1 MACKPLSLNWRWVT
15 HRDFHRR
22 APEADSAELERTT
35 SSACSSGGFHRC
47 RCRTGWSSN
56 CSTQAALGDWTV
68 YRLILIPSPY
78 SPGITYLCRWF
89 VYSSPLLPPDTA
101 PGEPLSIWGPVF
113 LSSSLE
119 HLLAYSHPGCR
130 RRSTSSIPSTASHRY
145 FVLRK
150 ASLV

>member
-1 MACKPLSLNWRWVT
+1 MT
-15 HRDFHRR
+15 HQDFHRR
-22 APEADSAELERTT
+22 APEADSAELEHTT

-56 CSTQAALGDWTV
+56 CSTQAALGEWTDSL
-68 YRLILIPSPY
+68 YINIDPKSPL
-78 SPGITYLCRWF
+78 PGITYLCMSF

-119 HLLAYSHPGCR
+119 HLLACSHPGCR

-145 FVLRK
+145 FALQK